1 MILWKSDLGLLMGKF
16 CQFLTEL
23 SAFDTSDFPFMDDNL
38 SNYQSSF
45 TKLVKCIDT
54 VEISSLLIG
63 TNFVNF

>member
-1 MILWKSDLGLLMGKF
+1 MGKF

-23 SAFDTSDFPFMDDNL
+23 STFDTPDFPFMDDNL

-45 TKLVKCIDT
+45 TKLVKCIDI
-54 VEISSLLIG
+54 VEISGLLIG